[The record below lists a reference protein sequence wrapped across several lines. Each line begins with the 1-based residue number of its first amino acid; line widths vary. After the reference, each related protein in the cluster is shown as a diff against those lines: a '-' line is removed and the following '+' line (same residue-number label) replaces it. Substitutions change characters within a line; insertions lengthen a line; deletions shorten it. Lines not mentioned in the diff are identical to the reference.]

1 MRRFSTVH
9 ARSCTDGSSR
19 AVVYVELA
27 GTRLLVASPLGRII
41 ESRLRDED
49 PLGLVVVAA
58 DEQQVREAVARNLR
72 FDVVLADLMW
82 NDTAVED
89 TFDGL
94 DVLDLLVDLNRLAPV
109 VFAAQGHRA
118 ELDHLAEARARDGVS
133 GVIPKAAGYDAVL
146 ASVLKVAEGGDL
158 PNPPG
163 TIKQPTLFEYFSS
176 GRRGLTTARL
186 AGAIASRR
194 ASNNETLVTVTGL
207 SRNTT
212 TKIAEL
218 YVGPLM
224 RARGERDRDGSLT
237 VQSVYRWCGVHAPY
251 IMSWCRRNGQ
261 ADVL

>member
-1 MRRFSTVH
+1 M
-9 ARSCTDGSSR
+9 
-19 AVVYVELA
+19 YVELA

-41 ESRLRDED
+41 EPRLRDED
-49 PLGLVVVAA
+49 PLGLVVVAT

-94 DVLDLLVDLNRLAPV
+94 DVLDLLVDLNRMAPI

-146 ASVLKVAEGGDL
+146 ASVLEVAEGGDL
-158 PNPPG
+158 PDPPE
-163 TIKQPTLFEYFSS
+163 TIKQPTLFEYLSS

-194 ASNNETLVTVTGL
+194 ASNNDTLVTVTGFVPEHHHEDRGAVCWSTDES
-207 SRNTT
+207 SRGT
-212 TKIAEL
+212 
-218 YVGPLM
+218 GP
-224 RARGERDRDGSLT
+224 
-237 VQSVYRWCGVHAPY
+237 
-251 IMSWCRRNGQ
+251 
-261 ADVL
+261 